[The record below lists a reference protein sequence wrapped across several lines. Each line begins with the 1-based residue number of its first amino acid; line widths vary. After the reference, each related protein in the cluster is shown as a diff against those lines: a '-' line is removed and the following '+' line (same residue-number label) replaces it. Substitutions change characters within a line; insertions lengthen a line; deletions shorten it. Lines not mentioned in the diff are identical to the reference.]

1 MTICVVPKDPH
12 ITNLVCL
19 IVSWRRPMPKLW
31 RSPAW
36 VLNYKP
42 LLCSNN
48 ISHIYLYFV
57 MCRSGSSYIGKCLG
71 QAKLLFF
78 KKHVGGRS
86 FFILCSYWDNNLMSQ
101 LNTRACTYFSI
112 TQSVIVLSYIYTEQN
127 RQMTVATMGTT
138 DIMDQG
144 EWQLYV
150 QY

>member
-31 RSPAW
+31 HSPAW

-48 ISHIYLYFV
+48 ISHIYLYYI
-57 MCRSGSSYIGKCLG
+57 MCRSGSSHYIGKCLG
-71 QAKLLFF
+71 QVKLLFSE
-78 KKHVGGRS
+78 KHVGGRS
-86 FFILCSYWDNNLMSQ
+86 FFISCSYWNNSLTSQ
-101 LNTRACTYFSI
+101 LNTEHAHIFLLHNPPC
-112 TQSVIVLSYIYTEQN
+112 LIYTLNN
-127 RQMTVATMGTT
+127 RQMTIATMGTT